1 MKGEK
6 LQVYFTQNLQALFNI
21 WIETIQEGSVSN
33 IHDLRVQMKRM
44 KAVYSF
50 LQWVYGKS
58 ALGKIPNLSR
68 DIFQQTG
75 EWREL
80 QIIQIWLQKEKLP
93 LENLLFCSDE
103 DISQIGKT
111 VKITLQKKYS
121 LFTKQIKK
129 AEELVVKTHPV
140 LVEQYWLQLSN
151 SLKKETKKAK
161 LKDWHQLR
169 KICKKWLYT
178 INWLGKDS
186 IPDQKKV
193 KEYHQ
198 LEKNIGDWNEC
209 LMILQ
214 RLEDAENMDKAPLE
228 TRQQYA
234 MAMASIRKKLN
245 IMEKKT
251 RQQLKKLVG

>member
-121 LFTKQIKK
+121 LFTKQIKSGG
-129 AEELVVKTHPV
+129 AC
-140 LVEQYWLQLSN
+140 
-151 SLKKETKKAK
+151 
-161 LKDWHQLR
+161 
-169 KICKKWLYT
+169 CKNT
-178 INWLGKDS
+178 SGF
-186 IPDQKKV
+186 
-193 KEYHQ
+193 
-198 LEKNIGDWNEC
+198 G
-209 LMILQ
+209 
-214 RLEDAENMDKAPLE
+214 
-228 TRQQYA
+228 
-234 MAMASIRKKLN
+234 
-245 IMEKKT
+245 
-251 RQQLKKLVG
+251 